1 MPNVK
6 GGKNYKKSKNSSGQT
21 EPEFIERAEDQL
33 YARVIKLL
41 GNCNILVFCN
51 DNKRRIC
58 HIRGGLRKKVWLNV
72 GDLVLI
78 SLREFLKDDDDK
90 YGRGDIIDKFDPSHF
105 SKLKR
110 DPLFNQVL
118 LNPVEKLSE
127 DSDVWDKIGYKE
139 MLNDNKMDDGFE
151 FESDMKDKDEKDEG
165 EESDDSHDE
174 RKKPNYNKKRA
185 EKEVSYNLN
194 GSAPSLA
201 QKKMAINNNDEIDI
215 DAI

>member
-21 EPEFIERAEDQL
+21 EAEFIERCDDQL
-33 YARVIKLL
+33 YGRVVKLL

-51 DNKRRIC
+51 DCKRRIC

-78 SLREFLKDDDDK
+78 SLREFLKDDKEK
-90 YGRGDIIDKFDPSHF
+90 YGRGDIIDKYDPAHISR
-105 SKLKR
+105 LKR
-110 DPLFNQVL
+110 DPGFNQVL

-127 DSDVWDKIGYKE
+127 DSDVWDKIGYVEGVTVDKE
-139 MLNDNKMDDGFE
+139 IDDGFE
-151 FESDMKDKDEKDEG
+151 FEADGG
-165 EESDDSHDE
+165 EEDVEEDDDSHDDK
-174 RKKPNYNKKRA
+174 KKPNYNKKRA
-185 EKEVSYNLN
+185 EKEAAYNFT
-194 GSAPSLA
+194 GSAPSGL
-201 QKKMAINNNDEIDI
+201 QKKIIIKDNDEIDI